1 VWKGL
6 LILLAIAAVIALLAA
21 GVRWLIW
28 ELQMPDDWG
37 EDDYYYYD
45 QDQEDED
52 APITIPT
59 VEPDADAR
67 LELAKDRG
75 RALSAQ
81 EVYRKVSGAV
91 VTVAVD
97 LDGGRMSVGTGVI
110 FREDGYILTNHHVVA
125 GGKSCT
131 VLLAGG
137 RPYAAKYIA
146 SDAGYDLA
154 VLKINAE
161 EALPF
166 AEFGN
171 SDALSVGDP
180 VYAIG
185 TPLDIEMGGT
195 FTDGIVSSVNREIQ
209 LTSRTSMPLIQTNA
223 ALNNGNSGG
232 PLIDSYGQVVGINFM
247 KLYARYSTVEG
258 LGFAIPSVQAERV
271 VNDLLI
277 YGEPQPEPLLGVSVP
292 DSLVVPAVDPLDTLV
307 GDARKAYLK
316 EQAAKLKAA
325 QKAAAAKARKEK
337 LEEIAKKRQDKTTA
351 KLLAQ
356 KEREERR
363 LAARKLK
370 AESKL
375 RARQARA
382 ARKGKVIPVDSTAL
396 REIDSLIAR
405 NDREMDSLLLQMAD
419 SLAADSLA
427 MRIPADSVD
436 SLTDSADSVY
446 RLMKGFRNVR
456 IFRSDFQAVCDSM
469 TAISTDS
476 TIHLYINPVLWN
488 QGNQITS
495 DVMDIFTENQQITR
509 AEFIGTPMMVSQLDT
524 VHYNQVAGK
533 QMTAWFRDNQIYRND
548 VNGNAQTIYYMQ
560 DGEPPQ
566 ITGMGVIESGDCSF
580 YIEDK
585 QVVTIVY
592 RKDPDW
598 NIYPMDK
605 IPADQELYLKG
616 FKWEGARR
624 PTQGAV
630 FDRRVRPSQRE
641 EKRHLAHPDFP
652 LLKALEE
659 RKKQLIEER
668 RWADRNDQVD
678 AATVEW
684 MRALGFEVGQPRE
697 SGPKL

>member
-1 VWKGL
+1 MSERRTLQTRGEVIEEYSRDFPAEIVETYSRPLPGAVEPVPTEPTPRSRRKKRRVWKGL

-258 LGFAIPSVQAERV
+258 LGFAIPSVP
-271 VNDLLI
+271 
-277 YGEPQPEPLLGVSVP
+277 GG
-292 DSLVVPAVDPLDTLV
+292 
-307 GDARKAYLK
+307 
-316 EQAAKLKAA
+316 
-325 QKAAAAKARKEK
+325 
-337 LEEIAKKRQDKTTA
+337 
-351 KLLAQ
+351 
-356 KEREERR
+356 
-363 LAARKLK
+363 
-370 AESKL
+370 
-375 RARQARA
+375 
-382 ARKGKVIPVDSTAL
+382 
-396 REIDSLIAR
+396 
-405 NDREMDSLLLQMAD
+405 
-419 SLAADSLA
+419 
-427 MRIPADSVD
+427 
-436 SLTDSADSVY
+436 
-446 RLMKGFRNVR
+446 
-456 IFRSDFQAVCDSM
+456 
-469 TAISTDS
+469 
-476 TIHLYINPVLWN
+476 
-488 QGNQITS
+488 
-495 DVMDIFTENQQITR
+495 
-509 AEFIGTPMMVSQLDT
+509 
-524 VHYNQVAGK
+524 AG
-533 QMTAWFRDNQIYRND
+533 
-548 VNGNAQTIYYMQ
+548 
-560 DGEPPQ
+560 
-566 ITGMGVIESGDCSF
+566 
-580 YIEDK
+580 
-585 QVVTIVY
+585 
-592 RKDPDW
+592 
-598 NIYPMDK
+598 
-605 IPADQELYLKG
+605 
-616 FKWEGARR
+616 
-624 PTQGAV
+624 
-630 FDRRVRPSQRE
+630 
-641 EKRHLAHPDFP
+641 
-652 LLKALEE
+652 
-659 RKKQLIEER
+659 
-668 RWADRNDQVD
+668 
-678 AATVEW
+678 
-684 MRALGFEVGQPRE
+684 GQ
-697 SGPKL
+697 

>member
-1 VWKGL
+1 MRGEVIEEYSRDFPAEIVETYSRPLPGAVEPVPTEPTPRSRRKKRRVWKGL

-67 LELAKDRG
+67 LELAKDRSH
-75 RALSAQ
+75 ALSAQ

-125 GGKSCT
+125 GGKTCT
-131 VLLAGG
+131 VLLPGG

-271 VNDLLI
+271 DLRRASAGAAAGRFRSASAGPAGGAPVGHS
-277 YGEPQPEPLLGVSVP
+277 GEGGHGGRRGGPGRRPGRGLSSGGGRQGDPQQCGSAAGPVAASCGRR
-292 DSLVVPAVDPLDTLV
+292 DDVDPL
-307 GDARKAYLK
+307 AP
-316 EQAAKLKAA
+316 
-325 QKAAAAKARKEK
+325 
-337 LEEIAKKRQDKTTA
+337 
-351 KLLAQ
+351 
-356 KEREERR
+356 RR
-363 LAARKLK
+363 D
-370 AESKL
+370 
-375 RARQARA
+375 
-382 ARKGKVIPVDSTAL
+382 PD
-396 REIDSLIAR
+396 
-405 NDREMDSLLLQMAD
+405 
-419 SLAADSLA
+419 
-427 MRIPADSVD
+427 
-436 SLTDSADSVY
+436 
-446 RLMKGFRNVR
+446 
-456 IFRSDFQAVCDSM
+456 
-469 TAISTDS
+469 
-476 TIHLYINPVLWN
+476 
-488 QGNQITS
+488 
-495 DVMDIFTENQQITR
+495 
-509 AEFIGTPMMVSQLDT
+509 
-524 VHYNQVAGK
+524 
-533 QMTAWFRDNQIYRND
+533 
-548 VNGNAQTIYYMQ
+548 GNAGT
-560 DGEPPQ
+560 D
-566 ITGMGVIESGDCSF
+566 
-580 YIEDK
+580 
-585 QVVTIVY
+585 
-592 RKDPDW
+592 
-598 NIYPMDK
+598 
-605 IPADQELYLKG
+605 
-616 FKWEGARR
+616 
-624 PTQGAV
+624 
-630 FDRRVRPSQRE
+630 
-641 EKRHLAHPDFP
+641 
-652 LLKALEE
+652 
-659 RKKQLIEER
+659 
-668 RWADRNDQVD
+668 
-678 AATVEW
+678 
-684 MRALGFEVGQPRE
+684 
-697 SGPKL
+697 